1 MQVPL
6 HPVIV
11 HLPIALTIILPFLI
25 LVFTFLIKS
34 NKLSAQTWLVIIG
47 LQLVTTV
54 SGYVA
59 LETGENEEALVQKV
73 VDKKLIHHHEES
85 AEIFV
90 GSTVLALVLS
100 VAVFFLR
107 RELQFPVHLIVCVI
121 SFISCYLVYETGG
134 TGGELVY
141 RHGAAGAYVKTE
153 MIPPPSPNEGLLPTD
168 DLNTSES
175 PVPADENESLKEDDN
190 DYGNSDEA
198 LEVEEDSSKQED

>member
-1 MQVPL
+1 M
-6 HPVIV
+6 
-11 HLPIALTIILPFLI
+11 
-25 LVFTFLIKS
+25 
-34 NKLSAQTWLVIIG
+34 
-47 LQLVTTV
+47 VTTV
-54 SGYVA
+54 TGYVA
-59 LETGENEEALVQKV
+59 LESGEDEEALVQKV

-107 RELQFPVHLIVCVI
+107 RELQFPIHLVVCLL
-121 SFISCYLVYETGG
+121 SLISCYLVYETGG

-153 MIPPPSPNEGLLPTD
+153 LIPPPSTSEGLLPTD

-175 PVPADENESLKEDDN
+175 PVPVDETESLKQDDN
-190 DYGNSDEA
+190 DYGNSDEV
-198 LEVEEDSSKQED
+198 LEVEDESSKQED